1 MKPLSLPVCDCH
13 PQRSLFRLPK
23 QFTVAP
29 LIMVAAL
36 YLSGCTAPL
45 IQRVTHETKGVQ
57 LGVESDLST
66 TETAVPP
73 ILNAHPAKLTA
84 EEVRTLLGA
93 IEVSGWSGIVVGV
106 FDNPRPVPVF
116 AGSELT
122 ALAEPFARA
131 FAEAGPKE
139 RVFFSLQNPSAR
151 YDTDRT
157 AGSMFIRDG
166 VLHFILVD
174 HYIFQQADP
183 GGGERRDPRDT
194 KGMKLWIVRPAQ
206 AASLLEGQEPRWSTF
221 EKVHVSMRV
230 RDVLAALQP
239 SSVPAKP
246 DIAAPASPPAS
257 PAPTSPV
264 GASAPASRDGGLN
277 VQQKVS
283 DLDMANQ
290 KLRTQLEQ
298 QTSELDKL
306 KNELRQLR
314 EELKASKGSVKSPTR
329 KPAVKPSA
337 E

>member
-1 MKPLSLPVCDCH
+1 MASVSKEEGAWVVRWKNAAGRW
-13 PQRSLFRLPK
+13 QRKRTECATKAEAKAFARQLETHADL
-23 QFTVAP
+23 
-29 LIMVAAL
+29 
-36 YLSGCTAPL
+36 
-45 IQRVTHETKGVQ
+45 QR
-57 LGVESDLST
+57 LGVEPVERPSELTFGELLAWYDQHH
-66 TETAVPP
+66 
-73 ILNAHPAKLTA
+73 AHRVKSQNL
-84 EEVRTLLGA
+84 RQ
-93 IEVSGWSGIVVGV
+93 SVGKHLA
-106 FDNPRPVPVF
+106 P
-116 AGSELT
+116 ELT